1 MSSPGN
7 TTAATETGEGFFAR
21 LWRRLTTVRST
32 QEDEAHREYMI
43 KVVLVFNSLVSLPF
57 TLLASI
63 GCTLGLIPWDTVLV
77 LVIVSAA
84 FLTGWWRA
92 DRGHLWFGGAI
103 SSLVLFAAGFYGSYV
118 GGIDAPAMLLYA
130 LAIVLAAI
138 LLDTWAQMALL
149 ALSLVSYLGLG
160 LAHNYGYLISVRSA
174 GNMFVNRV
182 SIVLAALT
190 TISLGVWFLKGQ
202 YQRSIKQVRSQAKT
216 TRTVFETITD
226 GIVFTDLSGKML
238 DVNETLIH
246 MLGFERK
253 EKVLGRP
260 FIEFLIPEERANAW
274 QFYQSLLSGTPN
286 STLSCRGQLPD
297 GGEIFL
303 EINAAVYLDS
313 KNRPGGYVSAVRD
326 VTQRKQAEDELN
338 RYREHL
344 EELVALR
351 TEKLD
356 EAYRE
361 LESFSYS
368 VSHDLRSPLRRIEG
382 FSKILAEEFS
392 AQLPEQGLNHLQ
404 RIIYSTHHMMEL
416 INDLLNFSRLIRQ
429 PVSRQQLL
437 PHLIARAVADELL
450 GGEYCKYPIAIDIN
464 DMPPCEADPTL
475 LYQVY
480 FNLLDNAFKYSRNQA
495 QPRVEVGAQQ
505 KDSQTIYYVSD
516 NGVGF
521 DTQYASRIFG
531 VFQRLHSDKE
541 YEGTGIGL
549 ATVQRIINRHHG
561 KIWVESAV
569 NQGARFYFTL
579 PPYDHNHE

>member
-1 MSSPGN
+1 MSSSGN
-7 TTAATETGEGFFAR
+7 TTTAVEKGEGFFAR

-63 GCTLGLIPWDTVLV
+63 GCVLGVIPWDTVLV
-77 LVIVSAA
+77 LIIVSAA
-84 FLTGWWRA
+84 FVTGWWRA

-103 SSLVLFAAGFYGSYV
+103 SSLVLFAAGLYGNYV

-174 GNMFVNRV
+174 SNMFVNRV

-202 YQRSIKQVRSQAKT
+202 YQRSIKQVRAQAKT

-253 EKVLGRP
+253 EKALGRP
-260 FIEFLIPEERANAW
+260 FIESLLPEDRANAR
-274 QFYQSLLSGTPN
+274 QFYQSLLSDTAN

-303 EINAAVYLDS
+303 EINAAVYLDA

-326 VTQRKQAEDELN
+326 VTQRKHAEDELN

-344 EELVALR
+344 EELVARR
-351 TEKLD
+351 TERLN

-392 AQLPEQGLNHLQ
+392 DRLPDQGLNYLQ
-404 RIIYSTHHMMEL
+404 RISAGTHHMTEL

-429 PVSRQQLL
+429 PVSRQPLQ
-437 PHLIARAVADELL
+437 PQLIARSVADELL
-450 GGEYCKYPIAIDIN
+450 SGEYCKYNIEIVIQ
-464 DMPPCEADPTL
+464 DMPPCEADPVL
-475 LYQVY
+475 LHQVY
-480 FNLLDNAFKYSRNQA
+480 FNLLDNAFKYSHARS
-495 QPRVEVGAQQ
+495 QPHIEVGAQQ
-505 KDSQTIYYVSD
+505 KDDQTVYYVFD
-516 NGVGF
+516 NGIGF
-521 DTQYASRIFG
+521 DMQYASRIFG
-531 VFQRLHSDKE
+531 VFQRLHADHE

-549 ATVQRIINRHHG
+549 ATVQRIIHRHNG
-561 KIWVESAV
+561 KIWMEGAI
-569 NQGARFYFTL
+569 NQGAKCYFTL
-579 PPYDHNHE
+579 PPGGSNNE